1 MQEKNKDNME
11 YKMFEEFPVA
21 EHNEVHPRN
30 YRGVIS
36 NASNYKMKPEQNTNT
51 DSTMKSS
58 QKSRKIVWKLV
69 LTGGPCSGKTTGQAR
84 LSTFFKDLGWKVF
97 CVPEAAT
104 VLLSGGVNFS
114 ELDAEAAMKFQE
126 NLLKTMIQIENS
138 FFDLAKENLDEVE
151 LRDNRYNQV
160 VHLASAAKG
169 AEQFYSLDHPSRNEG
184 IELARDRDTR
194 AAEAWV
200 GHPYV
205 DLIDNT
211 SNFEIKIKKL
221 IAIVA
226 FRVGIN
232 VSV

>member
-1 MQEKNKDNME
+1 
-11 YKMFEEFPVA
+11 
-21 EHNEVHPRN
+21 
-30 YRGVIS
+30 
-36 NASNYKMKPEQNTNT
+36 MKPEQNTNT

-97 CVPEAAT
+97 CVPEVAT

-138 FFDLAKENLDEVE
+138 FFDLAKESKQNCLVICDRGTMDTSAYISHKEWENILTTNSLDEVE

-211 SNFEIKIKKL
+211 SNFDIKIKKL

-232 VSV
+232 VSF